1 MATIN
6 DLPKVEGIRDFFV
19 SEIYGEVSDLLTQK
33 GYFGDRNNEYYKQSL
48 DIIRKSRGL
57 VDVVMDDRIP
67 NDEKDVIIEREVQTL
82 YNDLANLKSGL
93 MQKTL

>member
-19 SEIYGEVSDLLTQK
+19 SEIYGEVSKLLSDR
-33 GYFGDRNNEYYKQSL
+33 GYFGDENNEYYNKSIE
-48 DIIRKSRGL
+48 IIGKARGL
-57 VDVVMDDRIP
+57 VDIVMDERIP
-67 NDEKDVIIEREVQTL
+67 SDEKDNIIERDVQAL
-82 YNDLANLKSGL
+82 YTDLANLKSGL

>member
-19 SEIYGEVSDLLTQK
+19 SEIYGEVSKLLSDR
-33 GYFGDRNNEYYKQSL
+33 GYIGDENNEYYNQSIE
-48 DIIRKSRGL
+48 IIGKARGL
-57 VDVVMDDRIP
+57 VDIVMDERIP
-67 NDEKDVIIEREVQTL
+67 SDEKDNIIEREVQAL
-82 YNDLANLKSGL
+82 YTDLANLKSGL

>member
-19 SEIYGEVSDLLTQK
+19 SEIYGEVTDLLTQK
-33 GYFGDRNNEYYKQSL
+33 GFFGDRENEYYKQSL
-48 DIIRKSRGL
+48 NILGKSRGL
-57 VDVVMDDRIP
+57 VDIVMDERIP
-67 NDEKDVIIEREVQTL
+67 NDEKDVIIEREVQDL

>member
-19 SEIYGEVSDLLTQK
+19 SEIYGEVSKLLSDR
-33 GYFGDRNNEYYKQSL
+33 GYFGDENNEYYNQSIE
-48 DIIRKSRGL
+48 IIAKARGL
-57 VDVVMDDRIP
+57 VDIVMDERIP
-67 NDEKDVIIEREVQTL
+67 SDEKDNIIERDVQAL
-82 YNDLANLKSGL
+82 YTDLANLKSGL

>member
-19 SEIYGEVSDLLTQK
+19 SEIYGEVTELLTQK

-48 DIIRKSRGL
+48 DIISKSRGL

-67 NDEKDVIIEREVQTL
+67 NDEKDVIIEREVQAL
-82 YNDLANLKSGL
+82 YNNLANLKSGL